1 MEYENNNFLSGVEI
15 PISASMMPIA
25 PRELTSDS
33 FITPEDEAIIPNSG
47 LTSSFAP
54 TENVVE
60 FYAYDAQKNII
71 SRNYDFKD
79 WRITQNSADTEVPT
93 DFTDDQGL
101 EVIVS
106 ATGSIPTDYI
116 EVNPPVDLYN
126 LGFDNGE
133 VYALYNFINYELSS
147 SIDNTYYISE
157 ISGDRTE
164 VRIKSNTISN
174 GDIRSTYKLFRQ
186 QFNSQEYFDEFYL
199 GLFDNRYEICTN
211 ILLEQEDEQASI
223 LLKLYNELDPSIST
237 GSQVYVATKVG
248 ETVSYK
254 VKFEE
259 DFRSFI
265 DNATYIKGPN
275 INIPLQDLINNSTTL
290 KNKEELLNSPSSASV
305 DSVLNLLNQ
314 TGVTLTPNYSYDT
327 FEEFI
332 NFSSAKERLNNFV
345 EKVSQIQSHEADI
358 ASLTTVTGSN
368 STVVP
373 VSQSLALAQSLITTL
388 VENFDGYENYL
399 YYNSSSF
406 AYPKTGSHY
415 PYPLLPTTDQE
426 VVEWIG
432 SDVEGSQYYGG
443 YLLSASL
450 YDEDN
455 QNYLYYT
462 IPTFITEN
470 SNNDDYTTFSNMVG
484 QSFDEVWMYTKAL
497 SERYNTT
504 NDPEKGLPLDLAAD
518 AIKGLGFETFGNN
531 YDNQDNFIGLAG
543 ENNGIYTPPTG
554 SELITDYIAVNGG
567 NVMLYW
573 DYDYSWA
580 DYVEEFIEYGWP
592 YAIDKVSKEIY
603 KRLYHNMA
611 YLTKKK
617 GTISGLR
624 QLINVWG
631 IPNTILRI
639 NEFGGKNRDNTDD
652 YDLWYN
658 RYSYTYTP
666 VAAQNFMASS
676 SVKVP
681 WMPLL
686 RNKIVADN
694 PPNPIINPTTIVN
707 QGYSQFLGGRVMS
720 YDGTPGTSNQYDI
733 TGSNF
738 LGNDIGSGGLF
749 TLRTIA
755 NNGAPQGLIPSSSLT
770 NDIKYF
776 IPPTITGANTQTN
789 SGVLDGIDSY
799 FTVTG
804 GGVGGDIIVYSN
816 LSGGI
821 DRIFI
826 NSYGTGQRG
835 GLGYTTSSIITI
847 TAAQLNAINGTLGNS
862 MSGADYQYS
871 VTSADLQDGSPT
883 QVITDNNWTVG
894 TTSSLS
900 TPASTITG
908 TGSGLFVKFDI
919 IGNVLY
925 NLQVADYGNDGTS
938 PTPDTTTFAGGWD
951 YNVGDIISLASV
963 VDTTIP
969 GYRQFVPQSWYSG
982 NNDFRAT
989 VLKVSGSRVHELGIV
1004 QDGSTGWSSASELWV
1019 LPLTVNNLNDP
1030 TLGVG
1035 FANQT
1040 PNNTGPTVFDITTIP
1055 SFAGSGSAPAY
1066 VVPDGVALRFKAP
1079 KGPPSS
1085 SYGGSFYSQS
1095 IIVKKSNGT
1104 SDSQMD
1110 WGISLFY
1117 EDQPTGSYSGS
1128 SFSDYYN
1135 YGKLR
1140 FYMSASQADGG
1151 VQVSDDIYLPFF
1163 DGGWWSVLL
1172 QRDQHSSI
1180 ADNSLP
1186 TTYTMFAA
1194 NKQDNY
1200 NFHGWQHN
1208 SLGFS
1213 GSVSMSSALIPFN
1226 SGYGGGFYDEAI
1238 YNTGTGS
1245 IKTSLN
1251 NAWNSYGV
1259 TNVDGVYV
1267 GGYVSGSDIMTE
1279 ISNENGKIFSG
1290 SFQEFR
1296 YYSNNISK
1304 EVFND
1309 FVMNPES
1316 IEGNNITGSESS
1328 FDIVNFRAPL
1338 GNELEEKFI
1347 ARWCPTEPCHTSGY
1361 NGAIYDDSLYNGP
1374 LEGNSFI
1381 NYISSSHPAV
1391 TGSAVVV
1398 ITGSFYNPSTG
1409 GITSS
1414 YDFIEYGDFCGVA
1427 YSKTNVETYFLDQPS
1442 IGIRNRVSNK
1452 IQVEDGDAY
1461 GKVLS
1466 KYQSIDQNYLI
1477 SQSYTE
1483 DITSLEVG
1491 FSPQDEVNDDIIA
1504 AFGYGAVSSVIA
1516 DPRFFFDSQD
1526 DYYPKLRQISEEYFK
1541 KYTTGNIQDYLRLI
1555 KYFDNSLFKAIKSYV
1570 PARTSVTTGVIIK
1583 QNMLERNRVRPVRV
1597 NPNTIIAYTP
1607 ETGSIAG
1614 DVSPTETGMNSA
1626 ISYRNIEI
1634 TGSIDIGT
1642 LSGLHGNVPPNL
1654 EGKVSASGAGFNIV
1668 PVTQSWNGAHET
1680 IAGLIPFTDSS
1691 STEFYNGEYSG
1702 STIVVTSQSLQNNP
1716 YTVDPNLDINYTVAI
1731 TSSTGQ
1737 YSYTYAS
1744 VIDTYPSF
1752 SMCMEFYTRNPS
1764 QKGWKG
1770 QFDSWAA
1777 GQSTAATGSVW
1788 LNRDPVE
1795 EDRFYIDGIQFPNL
1809 GSTIGSGIG
1818 SNNSLE
1824 PGSAFGLSH
1833 TSNGGYQ
1840 TNWQLAPRIEIP
1852 LPPREGSGLT
1862 SIENPPESSSYVAT
1876 NTMGPYFKMDI
1887 SGSIDTI
1894 GAAPNTTFKI
1904 NNPDMGNLD
1913 DNIIISTMLGPNNII
1928 EKTAGYINNAS
1939 SAEGLCK
1946 YWYTD
1951 AYLQNARYVS
1961 LVDSS
1966 GNPQPFPNPV
1976 GVFTGSI
1983 QMEIRISN
1991 YDTFYDLSNRTYNG
2005 TAAPFF
2011 SPPPSLPA
2019 IGSASLVLIG
2029 STWTGSFSDYGVW
2042 SPLSFVINER
2052 SIDPTT
2058 GLEIDNTDTLLNA
2071 PNFDFNIDNYSG
2083 TPESLPINFKANLQ
2097 SINGIVTYQS
2107 PANQTSVGF
2116 RYTPLTS
2123 QQFTGSS
2130 GPNTGGALNSL
2141 FVPTGSQDPQTL
2153 WFDPTAP
2160 SQTFYN
2166 SNFNPLI
2173 NNVSE
2178 SIDNDF
2184 IQVIEYADGP
2194 VPSNFDLIVNR
2205 TAKKAQIPDS
2215 FYTQKASILPRYVG
2229 STLESADYNTY
2240 TPSGSITF
2248 LNNITGSATQVS
2260 GSGWGGDVSFG
2271 KTSVIEKNPI
2281 YFAHYKSSKENYE
2294 LWDTYTFN
2302 IDQLILC
2309 PTDPILGSKAPEN
2322 PVVIKIDGSNDNLSE
2337 VRSTF
2342 EYGRQISVAYNAG
2355 KVAKSVSQ
2363 SIFYSALK
2371 IGTQGIYQGG
2381 LEYNMVIG
2389 SQPSRTKNLR
2399 AMNFDVAEWNQL
2411 YYTEENGQIN
2421 RDYVSLGLGE
2431 LPNGGIPS
2439 GSDYGTA
2446 KCWMTT
2452 GSNTLIL
2459 QGGGIAISSSIGYS
2473 SNQPIPENPTQ
2484 RLYGPGLGVIH
2495 SFNKYAQLRKLAVD
2509 FPYGQPEDGVLGIP
2523 NSFKMN
2529 TGSVDNYHTLNISET
2544 AANTINSAS
2553 SFFPD
2558 SAVPGIDNYEDF
2570 NIPFLI
2576 NKGDEI
2582 RVTWNPN
2589 SGSATPPFWR
2599 TEDFTVVDTPTAPS
2613 TDEDYFIFINT
2624 AQFTG
2629 DFFFAPSSSIYNQ
2642 LTVYP
2647 DPSNFDIVDGEIQ
2660 SFTIRRRVNADDRV
2674 IVYQTPPT
2682 GSAGINTLSP
2692 SGYLIPNDFSPIQ
2705 KRNVRTIINQLK
2717 AKNAFSSDEANDN
2730 SNSNMQS

>member
-54 TENVVE
+54 TENIVE

-79 WRITQNSADTEVPT
+79 WKITQNSANTEVPT

-106 ATGSIPTDYI
+106 STGSIPTDYI

-174 GDIRSTYKLFRQ
+174 GDIRSTYKKFRQ

-211 ILLEQEDEQASI
+211 IFLEQEDEQASI

-305 DSVLNLLNQ
+305 DSVLNILNK

-345 EKVSQIQSHEADI
+345 EKVTQIQSHEADI
-358 ASLTTVTGSN
+358 SALIAITGSN
-368 STVVP
+368 PTVTP
-373 VSQSLALAQSLITTL
+373 VSQSLASAQSSITNL

-399 YYNSSSF
+399 YYNTSSAF
-406 AYPKTGSHY
+406 AYPKTGSYY
-415 PYPLLPTTDQE
+415 PFPLLPTTDQE

-543 ENNGIYTPPTG
+543 ENNGTYTPPTG
-554 SELITDYIAVNGG
+554 SELITDYIAINGG
-567 NVMLYW
+567 SVMLYW

-658 RYSYTYTP
+658 RYNYTYTP

-676 SVKVP
+676 SVKIP

-707 QGYSQFLGGRVMS
+707 QGYGQFLGGRVMS
-720 YDGTPGTSNQYDI
+720 YDGTPGTSNQYEI
-733 TGSNF
+733 TGSG
-738 LGNDIGSGGLF
+738 LGGPNLGSGGLS

-755 NNGAPQGLIPSSSLT
+755 NNGAPQGLIPSSSLI
-770 NDIKYF
+770 NDVKVF
-776 IPPTITGANTQTN
+776 SPVTITGANTQTN
-789 SGVLDGIDSY
+789 SGVLNGIDSY

-804 GGVGGDIIVYSN
+804 GGVGGEIVVYSD

-826 NSYGTGQRG
+826 NSNGTGQRG

-847 TAAQLNAINGTLGNS
+847 TAAQLNSINGTLGNS

-883 QVITDNNWTVG
+883 QIITDNNWTVG

-900 TPASTITG
+900 TRTGTITG
-908 TGSGLFVKFDI
+908 GGSGLFVKFDI

-925 NLQVADYGNDGTS
+925 NLQVADYGADGSTI
-938 PTPDTTTFAGGWD
+938 PLDTNTFAGGWD
-951 YNVGDIISLASV
+951 YNVGDIISLASSINPFGNQ
-963 VDTTIP
+963 D
-969 GYRQFVPQSWYSG
+969 VPQSWYSG
-982 NNDFRAT
+982 NNIFRAT
-989 VLKVSGSRVHELGIV
+989 VLKVSGSRVHELSIV
-1004 QDGSTGWSSASELWV
+1004 QDGSTGWSSASEIWAYSQA
-1019 LPLTVNNLNDP
+1019 VNSLNDP
-1030 TLGVG
+1030 TIGVG
-1035 FANQT
+1035 FANQY
-1040 PNNTGPTVFDITTIP
+1040 PNNSGPTVFDITTVP
-1055 SFAGSGSAPAY
+1055 SFAGSGSSPAY

-1104 SDSQMD
+1104 NDSQMD

-1172 QRDQHSSI
+1172 QRDQHVSI
-1180 ADNSLP
+1180 ADDSLP

-1194 NKQDNY
+1194 NKQDN
-1200 NFHGWQHN
+1200 GWDGN

-1213 GSVSMSSALIPFN
+1213 GSVSMSSAPIPFN

-1238 YNTGTGS
+1238 YNTDSGS

-1338 GNELEEKFI
+1338 GNELEYKFI
-1347 ARWCPTEPCHTSGY
+1347 AIAEVTEATNSYGTALYDVDPYGGVGFSNEFTNKQTSV
-1361 NGAIYDDSLYNGP
+1361 
-1374 LEGNSFI
+1374 
-1381 NYISSSHPAV
+1381 HPAI

-1398 ITGSFYNPSTG
+1398 ITGSFYNPATG

-1414 YDFIEYGDFCGVA
+1414 YDFIEYGNLSGSV

-1597 NPNTIIAYTP
+1597 NPNTIIAYTS

-1634 TGSIDIGT
+1634 TGNINIGT

-1654 EGKVSASGAGFNIV
+1654 EGKVSSSGAGFNIV
-1668 PVTQSWNGAHET
+1668 PVTQSWNGAHKT
-1680 IAGLIPFTDSS
+1680 PAGLINFTDSS

-1737 YSYTYAS
+1737 YSYTYLS

-1764 QKGWKG
+1764 QKGWKD
-1770 QFDSWAA
+1770 QFDSWASS
-1777 GQSTAATGSVW
+1777 QTTNATGSVW
-1788 LNRDPVE
+1788 LNRDPDIE
-1795 EDRFYIDGIQFPNL
+1795 NRFYIDGIQFSNVA
-1809 GSTIGSGIG
+1809 STLGSGIG
-1818 SNNSLE
+1818 SNNSFE
-1824 PGSAFGLSH
+1824 PGAAFGLSH

-1840 TNWQLAPRIEIP
+1840 NNWQLAPRIEIP
-1852 LPPREGSGLT
+1852 LPPREGSGLID
-1862 SIENPPESSSYVAT
+1862 IEALPSSPNYVAT
-1876 NTMGPYFKMDI
+1876 NTIGPYFKMDI
-1887 SGSIDTI
+1887 SGSIDSI
-1894 GAAPNTTFKI
+1894 GAAPNTAFKT
-1904 NNPDMGNLD
+1904 NNGKMGGLD
-1913 DNIIISTMLGPNNII
+1913 DNIIISTMLGANNII
-1928 EKTAGYINNAS
+1928 EKTAGYINNAGLT
-1939 SAEGLCK
+1939 EGLCK
-1946 YWYTD
+1946 YWYAD
-1951 AYLQNARYVS
+1951 AYLQNARYIS
-1961 LVDSS
+1961 LVDVNS
-1966 GNPQPFPNPV
+1966 GNPTPFPDPV

-1991 YDTFYDLSNRTYNG
+1991 YDTFNNFSYFAYN
-2005 TAAPFF
+2005 T
-2011 SPPPSLPA
+2011 STPPSLPE
-2019 IGSASLVLIG
+2019 IGSASLNLIG

-2042 SPLSFVINER
+2042 SPLSLVVNER

-2071 PNFDFNIDNYSG
+2071 PDFDFDITNYSG
-2083 TPESLPINFKANLQ
+2083 TPESLPINFKANNQ

-2107 PANQTSVGF
+2107 PADRTSVGF

-2130 GPNTGGALNSL
+2130 GPNTGGALNAL
-2141 FVPTGSQDPQTL
+2141 FVPTGSQSPQTL
-2153 WFDPTAP
+2153 WFDPTSP

-2178 SIDNDF
+2178 SIDNTY
-2184 IQVIEYADGP
+2184 IQVVEYADGP

-2260 GSGWGGDVSFG
+2260 GSGWDGDVSFG
-2271 KTSVIEKNPI
+2271 KTSVIDKNPI

-2309 PTDPILGSKAPEN
+2309 PTEAILGSKAPEN

-2363 SIFYSALK
+2363 SIFYSTLK

-2389 SQPSRTKNLR
+2389 SEPSRITNLR
-2399 AMNFDVAEWNQL
+2399 AINFNVAEWNQL
-2411 YYTEENGQIN
+2411 YYTEDLGQVN
-2421 RDYVSLGLGE
+2421 REFVNLQSGA
-2431 LPNGGIPS
+2431 LPNGGVPS
-2439 GSDYGTA
+2439 GSNYGTA

-2459 QGGGIAISSSIGYS
+2459 QGGGIAISASTGLDRVSY
-2473 SNQPIPENPTQ
+2473 NNHVQT
-2484 RLYGPGLGVIH
+2484 LYGPGLGVIH
-2495 SFNKYAQLRKLAVD
+2495 SFNKYAQLRKVFID
-2509 FPYGQPEDGVLGIP
+2509 FPLNSTDFGQLGIP
-2523 NSFKMN
+2523 DGFKMN
-2529 TGSVDNYHTLNISET
+2529 TGSVDNYHTFNISET
-2544 AANTINSAS
+2544 ANNVNNSAS
-2553 SFFPD
+2553 ILTPS
-2558 SAVPGIDNYEDF
+2558 VPGIDNYEDF

-2589 SGSATPPFWR
+2589 SGSGDPQFFR
-2599 TEDFTVVDTPTAPS
+2599 TEDFTVIDTPTSPIE
-2613 TDEDYFIFINT
+2613 DQDYFVRLKKTLF
-2624 AQFTG
+2624 QF
-2629 DFFFAPSSSIYNQ
+2629 DYYFAPSSSLYNQ

-2647 DPSNFDIVDGEIQ
+2647 DPSNYDIVNGEIYG
-2660 SFTIRRRVNADDRV
+2660 FTVRRRVNADDRV

-2692 SGYLIPNDFSPIQ
+2692 SGYLIPNDFSAVQ
-2705 KRNVRTIINQLK
+2705 KRNVQTIINQLK